1 MIEINLLGQ
10 KKPFTVPLILGVDL
24 SKINWKLI
32 VIAIVFN
39 QLPDFLIYPEW
50 NNELKIKQGK
60 ISEFR
65 KKLTALE
72 KEVKSHSGVRKKL
85 EAFNR
90 QVRRLNERST
100 QVQKIIQ
107 ERTNP
112 ASLLEKI
119 ARVIPGDLWLTALE
133 IKNDNKINLFGQ
145 STSYKSIGNFITST
159 NESAFFGRSLNLTDS
174 KTVEDA
180 TQGKGKRVENF
191 SIAGN
196 ITSFDPWR

>member
-10 KKPFTVPLILGVDL
+10 KKPFTVPLIMGIDL
-24 SKINWKLI
+24 TKINCKLI
-32 VIAIVFN
+32 IIAIIFN
-39 QLPDFLIYPEW
+39 QLPDFLVYPEW
-50 NNELKIKQGK
+50 ADEIKVKQGK
-60 ISEFR
+60 LSEFR

-72 KEVKSHSGVRKKL
+72 KEVKSHSDVRKKL

-90 QVRRLNERST
+90 QVRRLNDRST

-133 IKNDNKINLFGQ
+133 IKNDKKINLFGQ
-145 STSYKSIGNFITST
+145 STSYKSIGNFITSS

-174 KTVEDA
+174 KTVED
-180 TQGKGKRVENF
+180 TGQGKGKRVENF

>member
-1 MIEINLLGQ
+1 M
-10 KKPFTVPLILGVDL
+10 
-24 SKINWKLI
+24 
-32 VIAIVFN
+32 
-39 QLPDFLIYPEW
+39 
-50 NNELKIKQGK
+50 
-60 ISEFR
+60 
-65 KKLTALE
+65 
-72 KEVKSHSGVRKKL
+72 
-85 EAFNR
+85 
-90 QVRRLNERST
+90 
-100 QVQKIIQ
+100 
-107 ERTNP
+107 
-112 ASLLEKI
+112 
-119 ARVIPGDLWLTALE
+119 TALE

>member
-10 KKPFTVPLILGVDL
+10 KKPFTVPLVMGVDL
-24 SKINWKLI
+24 TKINWKLI
-32 VIAIVFN
+32 IVAIIFN

-50 NNELKIKQGK
+50 TDEIKVKQGK
-60 ISEFR
+60 LSEFR

-72 KEVKSHSGVRKKL
+72 KEVKSHSDVRKKL

-90 QVRRLNERST
+90 QVKRLNDRST

-133 IKNDNKINLFGQ
+133 IKNDKKINLFGQ
-145 STSYKSIGNFITST
+145 STSYKSIGNFITSS

-174 KTVEDA
+174 KTVEDTA
-180 TQGKGKRVENF
+180 QGKGKRVENF